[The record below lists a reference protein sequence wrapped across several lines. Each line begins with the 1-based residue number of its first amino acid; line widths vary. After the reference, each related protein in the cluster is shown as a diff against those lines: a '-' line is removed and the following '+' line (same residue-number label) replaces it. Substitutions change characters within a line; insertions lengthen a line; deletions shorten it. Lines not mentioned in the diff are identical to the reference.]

1 MPTNADLTSVACA
14 VLHSPTGR
22 SDTNMQSYIATVLAG
37 ATLLISGC
45 ATATS
50 TYTPDG
56 RQGYAIDC
64 SGSALNWG
72 LCFQKAGEQCGS
84 RGYDVVAQTG
94 DQGSIVSANQFGL
107 YGGSVVT
114 RSLVVACKNPTPDV
128 VAVSVEPVNTV
139 Q

>member
-1 MPTNADLTSVACA
+1 M
-14 VLHSPTGR
+14 R
-22 SDTNMQSYIATVLAG
+22 SDVLSFLAG
-37 ATLLISGC
+37 VALFSAC

-72 LCFQKAGEQCGS
+72 MCYQKAGEQCGS
-84 RGYDVVAQTG
+84 RGYDVASQNG

-107 YGGSVVT
+107 YGGTIVS
-114 RSLVVACKNPTPDV
+114 RSLVVACKNATADV
-128 VAVSVEPVNTV
+128 VAASGPTAR
-139 Q
+139 